1 MEENSK
7 PESPQQEQT
16 ADRPDEQAQGESEE
30 QQKVAKAPERP
41 SVALIIGSEGIKS
54 FAALPFIEYLQS
66 ENINIDLV
74 IGVSGGAL
82 LAGFMGA
89 GYDLKQIQEVF
100 SKTVD
105 PRFYTDVDYNSVL
118 EIASNGMGKFTAESG
133 ILKTDCLRRT
143 YETLFKK
150 TDISELSPKTLITT
164 TDLETGKPVILEE
177 GNLAQAIYASSA
189 IYPLMPPGN
198 VDGRRLIDGAFSS
211 PVPIM
216 ECVKRQIDIIIAIY
230 FDDACNPEPDSF
242 VSSYFNTSRIFKRS
256 ILTSQLPLSIDL
268 HHHEIIPVYI
278 KHPRPIELWEVKKLT
293 EIVHAG
299 KVAFTNKKS
308 DFNEAVIEFK
318 KKRKLREKELKR
330 REAEKKLAAAQAAAE
345 EKKHEEAV
353 EKMKNEAG
361 NKKAPAHEPPKAKEA
376 EKKRTFKIIKNRKER
391 KGSGA

>member
-1 MEENSK
+1 MEDKDKPGSLEKTEQPKKNGQPEALKK
-7 PESPQQEQT
+7 PES
-16 ADRPDEQAQGESEE
+16 
-30 QQKVAKAPERP
+30 P

-54 FAALPFIEYLQS
+54 FCALPFIEYLQS
-66 ENINIDLV
+66 ENIEIDLV

-89 GYDLKQIQEVF
+89 GYNLKQIQDVF

-143 YETLFKK
+143 YENLFKK
-150 TDISELSPKTLITT
+150 TDISDLSPKTLIAT
-164 TDLETGKPVILEE
+164 TDLQTGKPVILEK

-278 KHPRPIELWEVKKLT
+278 KHPRPIELWEVKKIT

-299 KVAFTNKKS
+299 KVAFTNKKDS
-308 DFNEAVIEFK
+308 FKEAVTEFK
-318 KKRKLREKELKR
+318 KKRELREESRRRSEEQKIEKEKVST
-330 REAEKKLAAAQAAAE
+330 KKDRP
-345 EKKHEEAV
+345 KTV
-353 EKMKNEAG
+353 EKRPEMTG
-361 NKKAPAHEPPKAKEA
+361 NKKGKTEQ
-376 EKKRTFKIIKNRKER
+376 KRTFKIIKTRKER
-391 KGSGA
+391 KGSGV

>member
-1 MEENSK
+1 MEENNA
-7 PESPQQEQT
+7 PESPKDKT
-16 ADRPDEQAQGESEE
+16 GTEE
-30 QQKVAKAPERP
+30 RENIKKSPERP

-54 FAALPFIEYLQS
+54 FCALPFIEYLQQ
-66 ENINIDLV
+66 EKVNLDLV

-118 EIASNGMGKFTAESG
+118 DIASTGMGKFTAESG

-150 TDISELSPKTLITT
+150 TNISDLSPKTLIST

-198 VDGRRLIDGAFSS
+198 VDGKRLIDGAFSS

-278 KHPRPIELWEVKKLT
+278 KHPRPIELWEVNKLT

-308 DFNEAVIEFK
+308 DFNEAVSEFK
-318 KKRKLREKELKR
+318 TKTKQREAERQKK
-330 REAEKKLAAAQAAAE
+330 EAEKKLAQAKIAAE
-345 EKKHEEAV
+345 DKKHEEAV
-353 EKMKNEAG
+353 EKMKNAATA
-361 NKKAPAHEPPKAKEA
+361 KKKTQQPQTAPHPDASKP
-376 EKKRTFKIIKNRKER
+376 EKKRTFKIIKSRKER
-391 KGSGA
+391 KGSGS

>member
-1 MEENSK
+1 MEESK
-7 PESPQQEQT
+7 QPESPENNNK
-16 ADRPDEQAQGESEE
+16 ADDRP
-30 QQKVAKAPERP
+30 KAPKAPDRP
-41 SVALIIGSEGIKS
+41 TVALIIGSEGIKS
-54 FAALPFIEYLQS
+54 FCALPFIEYLQS
-66 ENINIDLV
+66 EDIKIDLV

-82 LAGFMGA
+82 LAGFLGA
-89 GYDLKQIQEVF
+89 GYNLKQIQEVF

-118 EIASNGMGKFTAESG
+118 EIASTGMGRFTAESG

-143 YETLFKK
+143 YEALFKK
-150 TDISELSPKTLITT
+150 TDISDLSPKTLITT
-164 TDLETGKPVILEE
+164 TDLETGKPVILEK
-177 GNLAQAIYASSA
+177 GNLAHAIYASSS

-278 KHPRPIELWEVKKLT
+278 KHPRPIELWEVNKLT

-299 KVAFTNKKS
+299 KVAFTKKKT
-308 DFNEAVIEFK
+308 DFTEAVTDFK
-318 KKRKLREKELKR
+318 KKRKRREKELKLK
-330 REAEKKLAAAQAAAE
+330 EAEQKLIADKAAAE
-345 EKKHEEAV
+345 EKKYEETV
-353 EKMKNEAG
+353 EKMKNETG
-361 NKKAPAHEPPKAKEA
+361 RKNKPASEPYNSKEP
-376 EKKRTFKIIKNRKER
+376 EKKRTFKIVKNRKGR
-391 KGSGA
+391 RGSGV

>member
-1 MEENSK
+1 MEKNSS
-7 PESPQQEQT
+7 PESATPENT
-16 ADRPDEQAQGESEE
+16 TEE
-30 QQKVAKAPERP
+30 QSKGPKTPERP

-54 FAALPFIEYLQS
+54 FCALPFIEYLQA
-66 ENINIDLV
+66 EKINLDLV

-118 EIASNGMGKFTAESG
+118 EIASTGMGKFTAESG

-150 TDISELSPKTLITT
+150 TDISDLSPKTLIAT

-256 ILTSQLPLSIDL
+256 ILTSQLPLSIDM

-299 KVAFTNKKS
+299 KVAFTNKKT
-308 DFNEAVIEFK
+308 DFKEAVSEFK
-318 KKRKLREKELKR
+318 IKRKQ
-330 REAEKKLAAAQAAAE
+330 REAERKEKEAELRLEQERAAAE
-345 EKKHEEAV
+345 EKRHEEALERMKQGTSV
-353 EKMKNEAG
+353 EEQ
-361 NKKAPAHEPPKAKEA
+361 PEHPEA
-376 EKKRTFKIIKNRKER
+376 EAPPKKRTFKIVKTRKDR
-391 KGSGA
+391 RGSGI

>member
-1 MEENSK
+1 MEKNSK
-7 PESPQQEQT
+7 PESLE
-16 ADRPDEQAQGESEE
+16 DEKATEE
-30 QQKVAKAPERP
+30 QKKVPKAPERP

-54 FAALPFIEYLQS
+54 FCALPFIEYLQ
-66 ENINIDLV
+66 EEKINLDLV

-118 EIASNGMGKFTAESG
+118 EIASTGMGKFTAESG

-143 YETLFKK
+143 YEALFKK
-150 TDISELSPKTLITT
+150 TDISDLSPKTLIAT

-198 VDGRRLIDGAFSS
+198 IDGKRLIDGAFSS

-242 VSSYFNTSRIFKRS
+242 VSSYLNTSRIFKRS
-256 ILTSQLPLSIDL
+256 ILTSQLPLSIDM

-299 KVAFTNKKS
+299 KVAFTNKKT
-308 DFNEAVIEFK
+308 DFTEAVSEFK
-318 KKRKLREKELKR
+318 TKRKLREAERHKKEAELKL
-330 REAEKKLAAAQAAAE
+330 EQEKAAAE
-345 EKKHEEAV
+345 EKRHDEAV
-353 EKMKNEAG
+353 ERMKQG
-361 NKKAPAHEPPKAKEA
+361 SSQKKQPEQPKTEEPP
-376 EKKRTFKIIKNRKER
+376 KKRTFKIVKTRKER
-391 KGSGA
+391 KGSGT

>member
-1 MEENSK
+1 MEKNNK
-7 PESPQQEQT
+7 PESPE
-16 ADRPDEQAQGESEE
+16 AQPGNTEREKV
-30 QQKVAKAPERP
+30 QKSPHRP

-54 FAALPFIEYLQS
+54 FCALPFIEFLK
-66 ENINIDLV
+66 EEKVNLDLV

-118 EIASNGMGKFTAESG
+118 EIASNGMGRFTAESG
-133 ILKTDCLRRT
+133 ILKTHCLRRT

-150 TDISELSPKTLITT
+150 TDISDLSPKTLIGT

-189 IYPLMPPGN
+189 IYPLMPPGC
-198 VDGRRLIDGAFSS
+198 VDGKRLIDGAFSS

-256 ILTSQLPLSIDL
+256 ILTSQLPLSIDM

-278 KHPRPIELWEVKKLT
+278 KHPRPIELWEVNKLT

-299 KVAFTNKKS
+299 KVAFTNKKT
-308 DFNEAVIEFK
+308 DFKEAVSEFK
-318 KKRKLREKELKR
+318 AKAKLREAEQQKR
-330 REAEKKLAAAQAAAE
+330 KAEKKLARAEAAAG
-345 EKKHEEAV
+345 EKKAGEAV
-353 EKMKNEAG
+353 KKMKESATEKLN
-361 NKKAPAHEPPKAKEA
+361 P
-376 EKKRTFKIIKNRKER
+376 EKKRTFKIIKSR
-391 KGSGA
+391 KGSGR

>member
-1 MEENSK
+1 MEKNSS
-7 PESPQQEQT
+7 PESAAAENTAEEQT
-16 ADRPDEQAQGESEE
+16 KGPN
-30 QQKVAKAPERP
+30 APERP

-54 FAALPFIEYLQS
+54 FCALPFIEYLQA
-66 ENINIDLV
+66 EKINLDLV

-118 EIASNGMGKFTAESG
+118 EIASTGMGRFTAESG

-143 YETLFKK
+143 YETLFQK
-150 TDISELSPKTLITT
+150 TDISDLSPKTLIAT
-164 TDLETGKPVILEE
+164 TDLETGKPVILEK

-256 ILTSQLPLSIDL
+256 ILTSQLPLSIDM

-278 KHPRPIELWEVKKLT
+278 KHPRPIELWEVKKLN

-299 KVAFTNKKS
+299 KVAFTNKKTE
-308 DFNEAVIEFK
+308 FKEAVSEFK
-318 KKRKLREKELKR
+318 IKSKQ
-330 REAEKKLAAAQAAAE
+330 REAERQE
-345 EKKHEEAV
+345 
-353 EKMKNEAG
+353 
-361 NKKAPAHEPPKAKEA
+361 KEA
-376 EKKRTFKIIKNRKER
+376 ELKLEQGTSAKKQPEQPKAEEPPKKRTFKIIKTHKDRR
-391 KGSGA
+391 GSGV

>member
-1 MEENSK
+1 MEDKDKPGSLEKTEQPKKNGQPEALKK
-7 PESPQQEQT
+7 PES
-16 ADRPDEQAQGESEE
+16 
-30 QQKVAKAPERP
+30 P

-54 FAALPFIEYLQS
+54 FCALPFIEYLQS
-66 ENINIDLV
+66 ENIEIDLV

-89 GYDLKQIQEVF
+89 GYNLKQIQDVF
-100 SKTVD
+100 YKTVD

-143 YETLFKK
+143 YENLFKK
-150 TDISELSPKTLITT
+150 TDISDLSPKTLIAT
-164 TDLETGKPVILEE
+164 TDLQTGKPVILEK

-278 KHPRPIELWEVKKLT
+278 KHPRPIELWEVKKIT

-299 KVAFTNKKS
+299 KVAFTNKKDS
-308 DFNEAVIEFK
+308 FKEAVTEFK
-318 KKRKLREKELKR
+318 KKRELREESRRRSEEQKIEKEKVST
-330 REAEKKLAAAQAAAE
+330 KKDRP
-345 EKKHEEAV
+345 KTV
-353 EKMKNEAG
+353 EKSPEMTG
-361 NKKAPAHEPPKAKEA
+361 NKK
-376 EKKRTFKIIKNRKER
+376 EKTEQKRTFKIIKTRKER
-391 KGSGA
+391 KGSGV

>member
-1 MEENSK
+1 MEKNSK
-7 PESPQQEQT
+7 PDSIENESAT
-16 ADRPDEQAQGESEE
+16 EE
-30 QQKVAKAPERP
+30 QEKAPKAPERP

-54 FAALPFIEYLQS
+54 FCALPFIEFLQ
-66 ENINIDLV
+66 EEKVTLDLV

-118 EIASNGMGKFTAESG
+118 EIASTGMGRFTAESG

-150 TDISELSPKTLITT
+150 TDISDLSPKTLIAT
-164 TDLETGKPVILEE
+164 TDLETGKPVILDK

-198 VDGRRLIDGAFSS
+198 VDGKRLIDGAFSS
-211 PVPIM
+211 PVPVM

-256 ILTSQLPLSIDL
+256 ILTSQLPLSIDM
-268 HHHEIIPVYI
+268 HHYEIIPVYI

-308 DFNEAVIEFK
+308 EFKEAVSEFK
-318 KKRKLREKELKR
+318 TKMKLREAERQKKEAELKLEQER
-330 REAEKKLAAAQAAAE
+330 AAAE
-345 EKKHEEAV
+345 EKKHEEAL
-353 EKMKNEAG
+353 ERMKQGTSA
-361 NKKAPAHEPPKAKEA
+361 AKEP
-376 EKKRTFKIIKNRKER
+376 EQPRTEESPKKRTFKIVKTHKDRR
-391 KGSGA
+391 GSGV

>member
-1 MEENSK
+1 MEEKNQ
-7 PESPQQEQT
+7 PIP
-16 ADRPDEQAQGESEE
+16 PE
-30 QQKVAKAPERP
+30 QQKEQTDEQKKSKASERP

-54 FAALPFIEYLQS
+54 FCALPFIEYLQA
-66 ENINIDLV
+66 EKIDIDLV

-82 LAGFMGA
+82 LAGFMGT

-118 EIASNGMGKFTAESG
+118 EIASTGMGKFTAESG

-143 YETLFKK
+143 YENLFKK
-150 TDISELSPKTLITT
+150 TDIKDLSPKTLISA

-198 VDGRRLIDGAFSS
+198 VDGKRLIDGAFSS

-242 VSSYFNTSRIFKRS
+242 VSSYLNTARIFKRS

-278 KHPRPIELWEVKKLT
+278 RHPRPIELWEVNKLT

-299 KVAFTNKKS
+299 KIAFTNKKT
-308 DFNEAVIEFK
+308 DFKEAVIDFK
-318 KKRKLREKELKR
+318 KKKKQ
-330 REAEKKLAAAQAAAE
+330 REAERKRKEEQVLLAKEAVE
-345 EKKHEEAV
+345 EKKKQAAEDQ
-353 EKMKNEAG
+353 
-361 NKKAPAHEPPKAKEA
+361 KKKDATDSKTTTTPNAQTQP

-391 KGSGA
+391 KRTGV

>member
-1 MEENSK
+1 MEENNQPIPS
-7 PESPQQEQT
+7 EQQEEQT
-16 ADRPDEQAQGESEE
+16 EK
-30 QQKVAKAPERP
+30 QKKPKAPERP
-41 SVALIIGSEGIKS
+41 SVALILGSEGIKS
-54 FAALPFIEYLQS
+54 FCALPFIEYLQA
-66 ENINIDLV
+66 EKIDIDLV

-118 EIASNGMGKFTAESG
+118 EIASTGMGRFTAESG

-150 TDISELSPKTLITT
+150 TDISDLSPKTLIST

-198 VDGRRLIDGAFSS
+198 VDGKRLIDGAFSS

-242 VSSYFNTSRIFKRS
+242 VSSYLNTSRIFKRS

-278 KHPRPIELWEVKKLT
+278 KHPRPIELWEVNKLT

-299 KVAFTNKKS
+299 KVAFTNKKA
-308 DFNEAVIEFK
+308 DFKEAVIEFK
-318 KKRKLREKELKR
+318 KKRKLREEERKRKEEQEQIAKSR
-330 REAEKKLAAAQAAAE
+330 AGEE
-345 EKKHEEAV
+345 EKREQTAEDL
-353 EKMKNEAG
+353 
-361 NKKAPAHEPPKAKEA
+361 KKENAATGTKTETTPTEQPKD

-391 KGSGA
+391 KRTGV

>member
-1 MEENSK
+1 MEENNQPTA
-7 PESPQQEQT
+7 PEQQEEQT
-16 ADRPDEQAQGESEE
+16 EG
-30 QQKVAKAPERP
+30 QKKSKAPERP

-54 FAALPFIEYLQS
+54 FCALPFIEYLQA
-66 ENINIDLV
+66 EKIDIDLV

-89 GYDLKQIQEVF
+89 GYNLKQIQEVF

-118 EIASNGMGKFTAESG
+118 EIASTGMGRFTAESG

-150 TDISELSPKTLITT
+150 TDISDLSPKTLIAT

-198 VDGRRLIDGAFSS
+198 VNGRRLIDGAFSS

-242 VSSYFNTSRIFKRS
+242 VSSYLNTSRIFKRS

-278 KHPRPIELWEVKKLT
+278 KHPRPIELWEVNKLT

-299 KVAFTNKKS
+299 KVAFTNKKA
-308 DFNEAVIEFK
+308 DFKEAVIEFK
-318 KKRKLREKELKR
+318 KKRKLREEERRRKEEQEQIAKSR
-330 REAEKKLAAAQAAAE
+330 AGEE
-345 EKKHEEAV
+345 EKRKQTAGKLKEEDA
-353 EKMKNEAG
+353 ATAT
-361 NKKAPAHEPPKAKEA
+361 KAEPTPKEQPDG
-376 EKKRTFKIIKNRKER
+376 EKKRTFKIIKNRTER
-391 KGSGA
+391 KRSGV